1 MSPSSR
7 YHQSMIISKG
17 ISFTEDPPLFEAL
30 QNRGKELLLSVSRRL
45 MRSYRFPFALLITCD
60 RAEVIAQADGP
71 IEVLE
76 RALGLNP
83 AKVREYRYSY
93 EGEEALLRLFML
105 SAGVLSPLFGEDTIQ
120 GQITASAEAAA
131 LSGTI
136 SPELRKLLSSAVA
149 FSKRIHTAMNTRVFD
164 QTIAEEVSRRLK
176 GLGPVLIIGSGE
188 GARITAEHLIPEH
201 TVTITLRDDS
211 KTFLIP
217 HGALHVPYERRRE
230 MIASSDA
237 VVSASS
243 GLYHTLDDSDL
254 PLVQGKMLFDLSS
267 PPDLPPSV
275 GAWTVSSLGVPL
287 PERDAVIET
296 VKREAEDAVAE
307 YMSWLERA
315 GIAEGVMESA
325 ERISLSA
332 LRRSSDAITSLQLDP
347 EKEKAFREALSESI
361 RKASVSELIV
371 RKS

>member
-1 MSPSSR
+1 MDLHST
-7 YHQSMIISKG
+7 G
-17 ISFTEDPPLFEAL
+17 IDFTSEPELFSHL
-30 QNRGKELLLSVSRRL
+30 QNRDQSFLMHVHKVLLRRF
-45 MRSYRFPFALLITCD
+45 RFPFVFLLTCD
-60 RAEVIAQADGP
+60 RAEVIADGIPSHEP
-71 IEVLE
+71 IE
-76 RALGLNP
+76 RALSLSP
-83 AKVREYRYSY
+83 PEVRQFRYSY
-93 EGEEALLRLFML
+93 SGDEALKRIFML
-105 SAGVLSPLFGEDTIQ
+105 SAGILSPLFGEDTIQ

-201 TVTITLRDDS
+201 SVTITLRDDS

-217 HGALHVPYERRRE
+217 PGALHVPYERRRE
-230 MIASSDA
+230 IIASSDA

-267 PPDLPPSV
+267 PSDLPPSF

>member
-1 MSPSSR
+1 MV
-7 YHQSMIISKG
+7 ITG
-17 ISFTEDPPLFEAL
+17 LDFTKNIALFSHL
-30 QNRGKELLLSVSRRL
+30 QNRGDELLSSVCRKLQKRTA
-45 MRSYRFPFALLITCD
+45 FPFAVIITCD
-60 RAEVIAQADGP
+60 RAEVIGENALSHEA
-71 IEVLE
+71 LE
-76 RALGLNP
+76 RALNVNP
-83 AKVREYRYSY
+83 IASARCRYSID
-93 EGEEALLRLFML
+93 ESDAEHHLLFLA
-105 SAGVLSPLFGEDTIQ
+105 SGILSPLFGEDTVS
-120 GQITASAEAAA
+120 GQISKAAEIAR
-131 LSGTI
+131 LEGVS
-136 SPELRKLLSSAVA
+136 SPFIDKLLNTAVA
-149 FSKRIHTAMNTRVFD
+149 FSKRMHTKYKMRVFD
-164 QTIAEEVSRRLK
+164 KSIAEAVARMVKDKHDIL
-176 GLGPVLIIGSGE
+176 VVGSGE
-188 GARITAEHLIPEH
+188 GARIVAERLIPEH
-201 TVTITLRDDS
+201 YVRMTLRDIS

-267 PPDLPPSV
+267 PPDLPPSF